1 MSTYVMTDS
10 LTMLRRNLTHARR
23 YPSMTIGTLAVPV
36 VMLLLFGGVFGSAL
50 GGGISTGLGGGDYIN
65 YLAPGVILVAA
76 TSGSIATAVSVCVDA
91 TQGVMNR
98 LRTMAVA
105 RSAIL
110 TGHVIGGV
118 LQTLLSVALV
128 IGVALLMGFRPNG
141 DALEWVAA
149 AGILTLLVFALTW
162 LSAGFGLVARNAES
176 ASNMPTPLTFLPLLG
191 SGFVPTDSM
200 PAGVRHFAEYQPF
213 TPIIETVRGLLMGT
227 GIGSAWVLAL
237 AWCVVIALVGFLWSR
252 RAFERR
258 TNRPT

>member
-10 LTMLRRNLTHARR
+10 LTMLRRNLTHAKR

-50 GGGISTGLGGGDYIN
+50 GGSVSGGDYIN
-65 YLAPGVILVAA
+65 YLAPGVLLVAA

-91 TQGVMNR
+91 TEGVMNR

-118 LQTLLSVALV
+118 LQTMVSVALV

-141 DALEWVAA
+141 DVVEWLAVG
-149 AGILTLLVFALTW
+149 GILVLLVFALTW
-162 LSAGFGLVARNAES
+162 LSAAFGLVARNAES

-213 TPIIETVRGLLMGT
+213 TPIIETIRGLLMGT
-227 GIGSAWVLAL
+227 GIGSAWILAL
-237 AWCVVIALVGFLWSR
+237 AWCVVIALVGFLWAR
-252 RAFERR
+252 RAFDRR
-258 TNRPT
+258 GDRPA